1 VPEGD
6 LIWRT
11 ARTLQRAIG
20 GRVVTRFETVLV
32 KLARV
37 DEDTPVA
44 GRTVESVKAEG
55 KWLVMRFSGGLILL
69 THMLMSGSW
78 HIYRPGERWQRPRG
92 DMRIVIETAE
102 WVAVAFRV
110 PVAEFHTE
118 ESLARRET
126 FRSLGPRILDNDF
139 DAAQAIANL
148 RTEPEMEIA
157 SALMKQRLLAGIGNI
172 FKSEVCFV
180 ARVNPFRLVKSLSD
194 EEMGRL
200 IAAATKLLR
209 SNIRETSGGQIV
221 THSGL
226 RQNKPED
233 GWWVYHRT
241 GQPCRKCGT
250 AIERRRH
257 ASDALSSFWCPVCQ
271 ALAPQHQ

>member
-6 LIWRT
+6 TIWRT
-11 ARTLQRAIG
+11 ARTLERAIG

-37 DEDTPVA
+37 DDDTPIA
-44 GRTVESVKAEG
+44 GRTVESVKSEG

-78 HIYRPGERWQRPRG
+78 HIYRPGERWQRPKG

-118 ESLARRET
+118 ESLARRDT
-126 FRSLGPRILDNDF
+126 FRTLGPRILEDSF

-180 ARVNPFRLVKSLSD
+180 AGVNPFRLVKSLTD
-194 EEMGRL
+194 EEMSRL
-200 IAAATKLLR
+200 MAAAVKLLR
-209 SNIRETSGGQIV
+209 GNIRERSGPQIV
-221 THSGL
+221 THHGL
-226 RQNKPED
+226 RQNSPED
-233 GWWVYHRT
+233 GWWVYHRP

-250 AIERRRH
+250 PIERRKH

-271 ALAPQHQ
+271 PLLP